1 MRGNIKCLIKNLI
14 LEDTTLR
21 DGEQAPGVAFT
32 PEQKV
37 EIFYLLANMG
47 VKWIEAGIPAMKG
60 DEVKALS
67 EMLERK
73 NEINIIAWNRGVLE
87 DIEYSISLGFKA
99 VHIGL
104 PTSAIHLEKSVKKDK
119 SWLVKTASD
128 LVKFAKDK
136 GMFVSI
142 SAEDI
147 GRTDIGFLQEY
158 AQVVAEAGADR
169 LRLSDTIGILSPA
182 QYKEKVSL
190 LNKNVNID
198 LQCHCHN
205 DFGFAVANT
214 LAGIEAGARYFH
226 VCVNGIGERAGMP
239 DLAQVAMALHF
250 FHGVDL
256 GLDLTKLIALSET
269 VARYSHQK
277 ISPWQPIVGDNVFA
291 HESGIHANGM
301 LKDSS
306 TFEPFDPATVG
317 GERRLVVGKHSGRAI
332 IKHFLEESGVKAA
345 DDKALDRCLERV
357 RSHAVRHPG
366 GIPPHVLV
374 DLYTAG

>member
-1 MRGNIKCLIKNLI
+1 MLNKNLI

-269 VARYSHQK
+269 VAKYSHQK